1 MQSSAIEKKT
11 FRIEDIQK
19 INLFID
25 IPSSVLYILQDKVEF
40 IPIPR
45 DSAARTFTNEDLDV
59 NNFYFLLNGQLR
71 VFGRDQTGKDRIVN
85 FLRKGEFFL
94 DKQFEWNQEK
104 IVRAEAIVDCLL
116 LRVGKKEV
124 QEICELAPV
133 LYEKLNYISDR
144 IDKRFKMFSDDPK
157 KKSLLKFIVENELTY
172 AKRLKVTLLDK
183 CIDCNACYDACE
195 NRFGHKRLYRNE
207 LRFGIIDVNRSC
219 RNCFYPICIPPCD
232 YDSIKIDT
240 KTKEIVILDT
250 CTGCNAC
257 VIACPFDCIEL
268 VPRPDVPGG
277 QKASLAIKC
286 EHCRGYK
293 DEACVTECPT
303 SAMTH
308 VDMVDLIEND
318 KVIDFFI
325 GGKTIPHAEFS
336 AKSVLQDQPSGK
348 RTRLQKVRLGLQV
361 VIAIFYFVILGYDWL
376 IKHFFSD
383 YKAINDYLLQL
394 TFLPEGILKNFAD
407 KRFIHMIGDLGALW
421 FLGSLTY
428 PLKSVF
434 PNLFRKYVNPI
445 GYLDWHIF
453 FGVIGAL
460 SVFFHSSFNF
470 NGLLSSVLL
479 LVLFFTVLSGF
490 LGRYL
495 YVSLPKGIRGTEL
508 KLTELEAEDSELTK
522 KLEVFFIESKRHK
535 DLVNDITKFVTIKYP
550 DLNLTVDD
558 LKSFFRYSGRLLL
571 GTVLLM
577 ISDFI
582 RIVRMLKIKLFFPKD
597 IAIHKKQVNQFISI
611 LNKKAIL
618 RRNIVIFETLRQFT
632 LTWSYL
638 HKPASYLFIGLLAI
652 HVVTKILFY
661 T

>member
-1 MQSSAIEKKT
+1 MIMQNEASTNKTHTIE
-11 FRIEDIQK
+11 EIQK
-19 INLFID
+19 INLFLG
-25 IPSSVLYILQDKVEF
+25 IPSSVLYVLQDKVEF
-40 IPIPR
+40 ITIPR
-45 DSAARTFTNEDLDV
+45 DGIARTFTNEDRDV
-59 NNFYFLLNGQLR
+59 RAFYFVLNGQLR
-71 VFGRDQTGKDRIVN
+71 VFGRNQEGKSRIVN

-104 IVRAEAIVDCLL
+104 IVSTEAIVDCLL
-116 LRVGKKEV
+116 LKVGKETI

-144 IDKRFKMFSDDPK
+144 IDKRFKTFSDDPK
-157 KKSLLKFIVENELTY
+157 KKSLLKFIFENELTY
-172 AKRLKVTLLDK
+172 AKRLKVTLVDK
-183 CIDCNACYDACE
+183 CIDCNACYDACI
-195 NRFGHKRLYRNE
+195 NRFGHQRLYRNE

-219 RNCFYPICIPPCD
+219 RNCYYPVCIPPCN

-268 VPRPDVPGG
+268 VPRPDAPGAM
-277 QKASLAIKC
+277 KASLAIKC

-303 SAMTH
+303 NAMAH

-325 GGKTIPHAEFS
+325 GGKNISPSEFT
-336 AKSVLQDQPSGK
+336 AKPVFQDQPLGERS
-348 RTRLQKVRLGLQV
+348 RFQKIRLGFHV
-361 VIAIFYFVILGYDWL
+361 GIAILYFAILGYDWL
-376 IKHFFSD
+376 VKHFISEM
-383 YKAINDYLLQL
+383 KSINEYLMQL
-394 TFLPEGILKNFAD
+394 SFLPDGVLKNFAG
-407 KRFIHMIGDLGALW
+407 KRFTHLIGDFGAFW

-428 PLKSVF
+428 PLKNAF
-434 PNLFRKYVNPI
+434 PKLFKKYINPI

-453 FGVIGAL
+453 FGAIGAM

-470 NGLLSSVLL
+470 NGLLSSALL
-479 LVLFFTVLSGF
+479 FVLFFTVLSGF

-495 YVSLPKGIRGTEL
+495 YVSLPKGIRGSEL

-522 KLEVFFIESKRHK
+522 KLEVFFTESKHHQE
-535 DLVNDITKFVTIKYP
+535 LVNDITKFVTLKYP

-558 LKSFFRYSGRLLL
+558 LKSFFRYTGRLFL
-571 GTVLLM
+571 GTILLI

-582 RIVRMLKIKLFFPKD
+582 RIVRILKIKIFFPKD
-597 IAIHKKQVNQFISI
+597 IATHKKQV
-611 LNKKAIL
+611 
-618 RRNIVIFETLRQFT
+618 
-632 LTWSYL
+632 
-638 HKPASYLFIGLLAI
+638 
-652 HVVTKILFY
+652 
-661 T
+661 